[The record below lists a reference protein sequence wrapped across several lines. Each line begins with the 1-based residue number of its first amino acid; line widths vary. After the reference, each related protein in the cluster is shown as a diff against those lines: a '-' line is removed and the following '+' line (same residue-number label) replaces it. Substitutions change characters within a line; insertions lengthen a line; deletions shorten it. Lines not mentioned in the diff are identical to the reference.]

1 MNLSTGIRNL
11 SKPSILRN
19 LLLSFMGFGL
29 VIGALFPFVTEAFV
43 EWRPDMRG
51 WFVLLAL
58 ATGLVIGLA
67 NYFLVNAI
75 LLSKL
80 RRISDVA
87 HAISDKDISHRCT
100 LESHDLVGEIADSF
114 NRMADNLRTTLSELA
129 DSSGQLSNAVEHM
142 TQIAEETDGCLR
154 NQSAQ
159 TEQVATAINE
169 MTATV
174 QEVARNAE
182 EAAVAATSAK
192 DEASKGALV
201 ATDAIGGI
209 DVLSNKVESVA
220 SMLEGLRADSDN
232 VGGVLEVIRGIAEQT
247 NLLALNAAIE
257 AARAGEQGRGF
268 AVVADEVRTLA
279 SRTQE
284 STQEIQQIVENL
296 QGKVTS
302 AVDAVQ
308 SARDSAHNG
317 SDQVE
322 NAAMSLAEIAGA
334 VATMQAM
341 NTQIAT
347 AAEQQRMV
355 SEEIN
360 RSIIE
365 INQGTEQSVAGAQQ
379 TAQESEQLGM
389 LANRLS
395 GLIQG
400 FRM

>member
-1 MNLSTGIRNL
+1 MNFSTGIRNF

-19 LLLSFMGFGL
+19 LLLSFIGFGL
-29 VIGALFPFVTEAFV
+29 VIGALFPFVTEGFV
-43 EWRPDMRG
+43 EWQPGMRG

-58 ATGLVIGLA
+58 ATGLIIGLA
-67 NYFLVNAI
+67 NYFLVNAV
-75 LLSKL
+75 LLAKL
-80 RRISDVA
+80 RRISEVA

-100 LESHDLVGEIADSF
+100 LESHDLVGEIAESF
-114 NRMADNLRTTLSELA
+114 NQMADNLRSTITELA
-129 DSSGQLSNAVEHM
+129 DSSEQLSSAVEHM

-154 NQSAQ
+154 NQSSQ

-220 SMLEGLRADSDN
+220 SMLEGLRADSEN
-232 VGGVLEVIRGIAEQT
+232 VGGVLDVIRGIAEQT

-302 AVDAVQ
+302 AVEAVH
-308 SARDSAHNG
+308 SAQDSALKG

-322 NAAMSLAEIAGA
+322 NAAMSLAEIAGS

-347 AAEQQRMV
+347 AADQQRAV

-360 RSIIE
+360 RSVIE

-389 LANRLS
+389 LSNRLS

>member
-1 MNLSTGIRNL
+1 MKLNFGISNL

-19 LLLSFMGFGL
+19 LLFVFIGFGL
-29 VIGALFPFVTEAFV
+29 VIGALFPYVAEVFV
-43 EWRPDMRG
+43 EWKPGMRG

-58 ATGLVIGLA
+58 ATGLGIGVI
-67 NYFLVNAI
+67 NHFFVNAI

-100 LESHDLVGEIADSF
+100 LDSHDVVGEIAESF
-114 NRMADNLRTTLSELA
+114 NQMADNLRLTITELA
-129 DSSGQLSNAVEHM
+129 DSSGQLSSAVAQM
-142 TQIAEETDGCLR
+142 NQIAEETDGCLR

-174 QEVARNAE
+174 QEVARSAE
-182 EAAVAATSAK
+182 QAAEAATEAK
-192 DEASKGALV
+192 NEASNGALV

-220 SMLEGLRADSDN
+220 DMLEGLRADSEN
-232 VGGVLEVIRGIAEQT
+232 VGGVLDVIRSIAEQT

-284 STQEIQQIVENL
+284 STQEIQGIVENL
-296 QGKVTS
+296 QTKVTS
-302 AVDAVQ
+302 AVEAVH
-308 SARDSAHNG
+308 SARDSAHKG
-317 SDQVE
+317 SEQVE

-334 VATMQAM
+334 VSTMQAM
-341 NTQIAT
+341 NTQIAS
-347 AAEQQRMV
+347 AAEQQRLV

-389 LANRLS
+389 LSNRLS

>member
-1 MNLSTGIRNL
+1 MNLSAGIRNF

-19 LLLSFMGFGL
+19 LLLSFLGFGL
-29 VIGALFPFVTEAFV
+29 VIGALFPFVTESFV
-43 EWRPDMRG
+43 EWRPDMRA

-80 RRISDVA
+80 RRISEVA

-100 LESHDLVGEIADSF
+100 LESHDLVGEIAESF
-114 NRMADNLRTTLSELA
+114 NQMTDNLRTTLSELA
-129 DSSGQLSNAVEHM
+129 DSSGQLSSAVEHM

-154 NQSAQ
+154 NQSSQ

-201 ATDAIGGI
+201 ATEAIGGI

-302 AVDAVQ
+302 AVDAMQ
-308 SARDSAHNG
+308 SARDSAHQG
-317 SDQVE
+317 SEQVE
-322 NAAMSLAEIAGA
+322 NAAMSLAEIAGS
-334 VATMQAM
+334 VSTMQAM

-347 AAEQQRMV
+347 AADQQRAV

-360 RSIIE
+360 QSVIE

-400 FRM
+400 FKM